1 MPYTI
6 THCSSPTLL
15 SYIEFR
21 MFLKIHMLLPQ
32 RSLKETNLI
41 LELSILKLFL
51 KYHYKSS
58 ALFQRVLTAS
68 TSQSSPTLCCVFFL
82 LIFFFNVDHLKSLY
96 WICTI
101 LLLILMFFFFF
112 LIFGCKT
119 CGILASWQ
127 GIEPAPSALESEVLT
142 TGPPGKSHYAGLC

>member
-15 SYIEFR
+15 SYVEFR

-58 ALFQRVLTAS
+58 ALFQHVLTVS
-68 TSQSSPTLCCVFFL
+68 TSQSSPTLCCVFFSFN
-82 LIFFFNVDHLKSLY
+82 IFFNVDNLKSIYL
-96 WICTI
+96 ICTI

-112 LIFGCKT
+112 FNFRLQNMWDLSF
-119 CGILASWQ
+119 
-127 GIEPAPSALESEVLT
+127 LT
-142 TGPPGKSHYAGLC
+142 RD